1 MSPLKEKMQ
10 ATDWNCGQIST
21 IAGAQPG
28 SSVQALD
35 DAEIKLRSNEDRL
48 KKSEDTLLGAEENI
62 PLPDLTDPRPLQD
75 GEPNFAQWA
84 IELTQ
89 EDNRSK
95 EKEAAYAITSNQEK
109 NCCHDVTTPVVAG
122 KHLAEA
128 ISVRQRQYTAWQTRL
143 DLYFKRLN
151 ERSQVLELKKRAN
164 NTPDNEN
171 RDVLGDWLYAWHI
184 SASHRSEDLIHRDH
198 VAPEVN
204 LACCRFIDS
213 MERDENSIPPLPL
226 P

>member
-1 MSPLKEKMQ
+1 MQ

-35 DAEIKLRSNEDRL
+35 DAEIKLQSNEDRL
-48 KKSEDTLLGAEENI
+48 KKFEDTLLGAEENV
-62 PLPDLTDPRPLQD
+62 PLPDLTDSRPLQN
-75 GEPNFAQWA
+75 EERNFAQWA
-84 IELTQ
+84 IGLTQ

-95 EKEAAYAITSNQEK
+95 EKEAAYAIISNQEK
-109 NCCHDVTTPVVAG
+109 KCCHEVTTPAVAG

-128 ISVRQRQYTAWQTRL
+128 ISVRQGQYTAWQSRL
-143 DLYFKRLN
+143 DLYSKRLN
-151 ERSQVLELKKRAN
+151 ERRQVLKLKKRAN

-171 RDVLGDWLYAWHI
+171 RDILGEWLYAWHI
-184 SASHRSEDLIHRDH
+184 SASHRSEDLIYRDH
-198 VAPEVN
+198 VAPEVY

-213 MERDENSIPPLPL
+213 MERDEESIPPPLPL